1 MKGLFIALLMTSF
14 SALALEHPIIEA
26 KDHLPYEF
34 RLLTHAANTYLT
46 TSVDHYHLVED
57 LKSIDASLNVMK
69 KEEQFFFIKS
79 EIYKEILRFKPQG
92 ELITR
97 YIEPQTLN
105 ALDQKAQ
112 EFKDNQYVRWL
123 IESIRQDL
131 TPLLSAST
139 RNTYLFQRQSR
150 TPITDLELKK
160 YENKLKILMPW
171 AMLFLQ
177 KTNEEINIYCRE
189 LLQRSI
195 KSIRLALTEFN
206 NITKNPPPAPVGD
219 VFKLSHFDVRKKVTA
234 EPLQTADILKDELLD
249 TDFNQAPSTE
259 WTPKEEAASV
269 NSEIFPTPDPNYT
282 PPPALPQAQN
292 DWQQEYLFPKQDP
305 NYQAPSELPQAKNDW
320 QQEYLYPTPDP
331 DYIPPTTM
339 PVPVQSWESV
349 RP

>member
-1 MKGLFIALLMTSF
+1 MKTLLIALFITSF
-14 SALALEHPIIEA
+14 SVTAIEHPSIEA

-34 RLLTHAANTYLT
+34 RLLTHAANNYLT
-46 TSVDHYHLVED
+46 TSVDRYHLIED
-57 LKSIDASLNVMK
+57 LKAIDAALNVMK
-69 KEEQFFFIKS
+69 KEEQFFFIKA
-79 EIYKEILRFKPQG
+79 EIYKEILRYKPQI

-97 YIEPQTLN
+97 YIEPQSLSG
-105 ALDQKAQ
+105 LDQKAQ

-131 TPLLSAST
+131 TPLLSSST
-139 RNTYLFQRQSR
+139 RNTYLFQRQSK
-150 TPITDLELKK
+150 TPITDVELQK

-189 LLQRSI
+189 LLQRSL

-206 NITKNPPPAPVGD
+206 NISKNQAPAPAGD
-219 VFKLSHFDVRKKVTA
+219 VFKLSHFNVRQNVPT
-234 EPLQTADILKDELLD
+234 QTTDILKDELLE
-249 TDFNQAPSTE
+249 TDFNEIPARTDSTE
-259 WTPKEEAASV
+259 WTPKEEAALSP
-269 NSEIFPTPDPNYT
+269 EIFPTPDPNYT
-282 PPPALPQAQN
+282 PPASLPKAQN
-292 DWQQEYLFPKQDP
+292 DWQQEYLFPKKDP
-305 NYQAPSELPQAKNDW
+305 DYQAPTELPQAKNDW

-331 DYIPPTTM
+331 DYVPPTTM